1 MATSNNTDSAAE
13 ALLAEAEAAEAE
25 AIAAEA
31 EAHAA
36 QERAR
41 AEAEAEAAA
50 AEAKA
55 AAVTETSAA
64 SPAIEGESAA
74 AVEDESAEEFED
86 FADGS
91 EDDDD
96 DDAPAVD
103 DYRSFLW
110 RTVAAGVGVL
120 LLVALLAVSGWLLWQ
135 HHQAVQRAE
144 RATEFATAA
153 RQGVVNLMSLNF
165 NHAQDDLQ
173 RVIDSTTGTFRQDFE
188 KSKNDF
194 ASVMNES
201 KVVATSE
208 VKATA
213 VESVDDN
220 SAVVL
225 VAAASQ
231 VANAAS
237 LQPTPRAWRLS
248 VTVQQESDGI
258 KMSKVEFVP

>member
-1 MATSNNTDSAAE
+1 VATPNNTDSAAE
-13 ALLAEAEAAEAE
+13 ALLAEAEAEA
-25 AIAAEA
+25 
-31 EAHAA
+31 
-36 QERAR
+36 
-41 AEAEAEAAA
+41 AEAEAAA
-50 AEAKA
+50 AEAEAQA
-55 AAVTETSAA
+55 ATERARA
-64 SPAIEGESAA
+64 EAAA
-74 AVEDESAEEFED
+74 AVEVPEPVDTIEAADE
-86 FADGS
+86 ADLDS
-91 EDDDD
+91 DLDDEDDE
-96 DDAPAVD
+96 AEFVD
-103 DYRSFLW
+103 DYRGFLW
-110 RTVAAGVGVL
+110 RTIAAGVGVL
-120 LLVALLAVSGWLLWQ
+120 LLVALLVASGWLIWQ
-135 HHQAVQRAE
+135 HRQAVQREE

-173 RVIDSTTGTFRQDFE
+173 RVIDSTTGSFRQDFE

-213 VESVDDN
+213 VESVDDK

-231 VANAAS
+231 VANSAS
-237 LQPTPRAWRLS
+237 LTPTPRAWRLS

>member
-1 MATSNNTDSAAE
+1 VATSNNTDSAAE

-25 AIAAEA
+25 AAAAEA
-31 EAHAA
+31 EAAQAEAAAAEAEAA

-41 AEAEAEAAA
+41 AEAEADAAE

-55 AAVTETSAA
+55 AAAEVTETAESSAT
-64 SPAIEGESAA
+64 
-74 AVEDESAEEFED
+74 VEDESAEEFAD
-86 FADGS
+86 F
-91 EDDDD
+91 DDDD
-96 DDAPAVD
+96 DDAPVVD

-120 LLVALLAVSGWLLWQ
+120 LLVALLAVSGWLIWQ

-173 RVIDSTTGTFRQDFE
+173 RVIDSTTGSFRQDFE

-208 VKATA
+208 VKATG

-231 VANAAS
+231 VANSAS
-237 LQPTPRAWRLS
+237 LTPTPRAWRLS

>member
-1 MATSNNTDSAAE
+1 MDGPGGSDAVQQSSSRRDDPRRGVTVATSNNTDSAAE

-36 QERAR
+36 QERVR
-41 AEAEAEAAA
+41 AEAEAEAAVA
-50 AEAKA
+50 
-55 AAVTETSAA
+55 
-64 SPAIEGESAA
+64 
-74 AVEDESAEEFED
+74 
-86 FADGS
+86 

-96 DDAPAVD
+96 DDAPVVD

-165 NHAQDDLQ
+165 NNAQDDLQ
-173 RVIDSTTGTFRQDFE
+173 RVIDSTTGSFRQDFE

-225 VAAASQ
+225 VAASSQ
-231 VANAAS
+231 VANSAS
-237 LQPTPRAWRLS
+237 LTPTPRAWRLS